1 MSAQMQ
7 TNIWKYLFGGGI
19 LGLILSSILIMIILY
34 LVNSKLQNQRKLSL
48 RDQHIEN
55 VSRFGGIGLFWGF
68 LGTLILLWWIP
79 IEQQLIGLEFLPQN
93 RLAGLCIGGMLAWGI
108 GFADD
113 VIDLRARWKLAGQIV
128 LSVLAI
134 GLGFEINV
142 IQVPVLQNINLG
154 SWSWPITILWIVGVI
169 NAINLIDG
177 LDGLASGLA
186 IVALACFGTLCWW
199 QDQYSLLLLIFV
211 LVGVTLGFWAFNRPQ
226 ASIFMGDSGSMFL
239 GYALALLSIWATDL
253 PGRGP
258 SALPLLILAVPIL
271 DTGFALFRRFFKGI
285 PFYSADK
292 DHLHHRLIARGFS
305 ATQAMLVLVGFS
317 SLFGVIALMAYRIT
331 NFLGFSFLLGVS
343 LAYLLLYWLGYEVI
357 RNPLSTIKEQTDHR
371 KRRNLL
377 LSLSEQIEEFFA
389 KDPDSESVFRSFHF
403 WTKMAGVSRFEVRVN
418 NEIVSQ
424 SGVED
429 SSHRILSFSQ
439 GSCEVLL
446 ALHESSWTIDSD
458 FKGNL
463 LESVS
468 EALMRRLEQLQLT

>member
-1 MSAQMQ
+1 MQ
-7 TNIWKYLFGGGI
+7 IDTWKYLFGAGV
-19 LGLILSSILIMIILY
+19 LGLILCSILIMIILY
-34 LVNSKLQNQRKLSL
+34 LVKSKLQKQRKLSL
-48 RDQHIEN
+48 RDQHIEH
-55 VSRFGGIGLFWGF
+55 VPRFGGIGLFWGF
-68 LGTLILLWWIP
+68 LGTLILLWWMP

-134 GLGFEINV
+134 GFGYEINT
-142 IQVPVLQNINLG
+142 IQVPILQIINLG
-154 SWSWPITILWIVGVI
+154 PWSWPITILWIVGVI

-177 LDGLASGLA
+177 LDGLAGGLA

-199 QDQYSLLLLIFV
+199 QGQYSLLLLIIV
-211 LVGVTLGFWAFNRPQ
+211 LIGVTLGFWAFNRPQ

-239 GYALALLSIWATDL
+239 GYVLALLSIWATDL

-258 SALPLLILAVPIL
+258 SLLPVLILAVPIL

-305 ATQAMLVLVGFS
+305 ATQAMLVLIGFS
-317 SLFGVIALMAYRIT
+317 SLFGVIALMAYSIT
-331 NFLGFSFLLGVS
+331 NFFGFSFLLGVS
-343 LAYLLLYWLGYEVI
+343 LAYIILYWLGYEVI
-357 RNPLSTIKEQTDHR
+357 RNPFSSIKEQTDHR
-371 KRRNLL
+371 KRRNLM
-377 LSLSEQIEEFFA
+377 LSLGEQIEYYFE

-403 WTKMAGVSRFEVRVN
+403 WTKLADVSRYEVRIN
-418 NEIVSQ
+418 NEIISQ

-429 SSHRILSFSQ
+429 SSQRILSFRQ

-446 ALHESSWTIDSD
+446 ALHESSLITDSD

-468 EALMRRLEQLQLT
+468 TALMRRLQQLQLH